1 MLMKGSE
8 REVHKEAVGD
18 GQREAR
24 AAAAAAAVCGA
35 GGGRCEGAEARA
47 VGRMRQARGIN
58 YPFPIKVYGGVA
70 INVNNA
76 NIYSQGFG
84 GGALR
89 NINLINRRLRIKRC
103 SAVRRVLKFKFYF
116 ILFIKQKKTPQ
127 LITYVFLIS
136 FKNIFRVCCVIF
148 FFFLKVFF

>member
-1 MLMKGSE
+1 MRNQARVALLLLLLYVA
-8 REVHKEAVGD
+8 REGD
-18 GQREAR
+18 GVRELKRAR
-24 AAAAAAAVCGA
+24 S
-35 GGGRCEGAEARA
+35 
-47 VGRMRQARGIN
+47 GRMRQARGIN

-136 FKNIFRVCCVIF
+136 FKNIFGVCLFMF
-148 FFFLKVFF
+148 FFFLKFFFLKLFLITQLSL